1 MTENEE
7 TEGEIMDTTKHA
19 SAGGRNNATH
29 TKVITGSHQL
39 LRSKWKSQADL
50 QVLEIRKVRVL

>member
-1 MTENEE
+1 
-7 TEGEIMDTTKHA
+7 MDTPKHA
-19 SAGGRNNATH
+19 LTGGRNNVTH

-39 LRSKWKSQADL
+39 LRSKWESQADL